1 MNDFLWQERDS
12 QDFIDYGR
20 YFVPQ
25 RKYQRQTIADLI
37 PPPNGPA
44 HILELSC
51 GEGLLAEVLLNRFP
65 LVTVHGYDISPVM
78 LQQAKARLVPFGE
91 RFVPRRFNLAE
102 TEWRSA
108 SPTFHA
114 VVSSL
119 TIHHLDGPQK
129 QQLFH
134 DLFSML
140 LPGGTL
146 AIVDLVAPTR
156 ALGTAVA
163 ANTWDD
169 AVRQRSQQLDG
180 NDDALDR
187 FEQLK
192 WNLYRYPE
200 DPAIA
205 MDKPSGLLEQLKW
218 VEEAGFTAVDVH
230 WALAGHVLYS
240 AIRPE
245 T

>member
-1 MNDFLWQERDS
+1 MNDFLWQEADS

-25 RKYQRQTIADLI
+25 REYQLQTIADLI

-51 GEGLLAEVLLNRFP
+51 GEGLLAEVLLHRFATIT
-65 LVTVHGYDISPVM
+65 LHGYDLSPAM

-102 TEWRSA
+102 TEWRTA
-108 SPTFHA
+108 VPTFHA

-119 TIHHLDGPQK
+119 TIHHLDGPGK

-134 DLFSML
+134 DLFAML

-146 AIVDLVAPTR
+146 VIADLVAPTR
-156 ALGTAVA
+156 ELGTAVA
-163 ANTWDD
+163 ANAWDE
-169 AVRQRSQQLDG
+169 AVRQRSQQLAGSEDVL
-180 NDDALDR
+180 AR

-200 DPAIA
+200 EPDIAI
-205 MDKPSGLLEQLKW
+205 DKPSGLLDQLKW
-218 VEEAGFTAVDVH
+218 VEQAGFTAVDVH

-240 AIRPE
+240 GVKV
-245 T
+245 